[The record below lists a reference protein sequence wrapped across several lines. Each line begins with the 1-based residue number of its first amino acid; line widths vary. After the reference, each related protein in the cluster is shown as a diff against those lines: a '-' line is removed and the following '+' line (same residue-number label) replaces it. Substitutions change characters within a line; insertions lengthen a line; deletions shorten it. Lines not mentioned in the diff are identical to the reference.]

1 MPVRQKPI
9 RRYPVS
15 IRVTT
20 TVAERKE
27 MRRAADRQNLPLS
40 TWLRTVGLEKVRG
53 AKAT

>member
-1 MPVRQKPI
+1 MPVRLKAT

-15 IRVTT
+15 VRVAT

-27 MRRAADRQNLPLS
+27 MRRAADRLNLPLS

-53 AKAT
+53 ARVT